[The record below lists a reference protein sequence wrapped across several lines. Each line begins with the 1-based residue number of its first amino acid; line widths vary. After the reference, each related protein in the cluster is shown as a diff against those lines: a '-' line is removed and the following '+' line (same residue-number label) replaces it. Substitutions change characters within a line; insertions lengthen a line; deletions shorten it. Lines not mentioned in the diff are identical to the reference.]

1 MLSFGNLVTI
11 VLVIHTHKL
20 YCLEM
25 KDRQPDEGLELTR
38 FILVWSSLSP
48 VFVLWAIRGVDTI
61 DDKYWIPICMGFFLL
76 PNLIL
81 WVILWQ
87 TRKNENTKTIHISSS
102 KDQREHLLT
111 YLFAMLIPLFD
122 ANTDGMR
129 DLIAVCIALIFVMFL
144 FWHMRLHYMNLF
156 FAICGYRIFTVEAKI
171 GTTEKD
177 RKRDRF
183 VTYAVISRRQFIPDD
198 EALTGYRLGGRV
210 LFDKATDD

>member
-1 MLSFGNLVTI
+1 
-11 VLVIHTHKL
+11 
-20 YCLEM
+20 M
-25 KDRQPDEGLELTR
+25 KNKKADEGLELTR

-48 VFVLWAIRGVDTI
+48 VFVLWAVRGVDAI
-61 DDKYWIPICMGFFLL
+61 GDQYWIPICVALFLMPSL
-76 PNLIL
+76 VLWWIL
-81 WVILWQ
+81 Q
-87 TRKNENTKTIHISSS
+87 QARKSENTKTIHISSA

-129 DLIAVCIALIFVMFL
+129 DLTAVSLVFIFVMFL

-156 FAICGYRIFTVEAKI
+156 FALRGYRIFTIEARI

-177 RKRDRF
+177 RKSNRF
-183 VTYAVISRRQFIPDD
+183 VTYAVISRRHFIPDD
-198 EALTGYRLGGRV
+198 DTLTGYRLGGRV

>member
-1 MLSFGNLVTI
+1 
-11 VLVIHTHKL
+11 
-20 YCLEM
+20 M
-25 KDRQPDEGLELTR
+25 KNKKADEGLELTR

-48 VFVLWAIRGVDTI
+48 VFVLWAVRGVDAI
-61 DDKYWIPICMGFFLL
+61 QDQYWIPICVGLFLL
-76 PNLIL
+76 PTLIL
-81 WVILWQ
+81 GWILRQ
-87 TRKNENTKTIHISSS
+87 ARKAENTKTIQISSA

-129 DLIAVCIALIFVMFL
+129 DLTAVSLAFIFVMFL

-156 FAICGYRIFTVEAKI
+156 FALWGCRIFTVEAKI

-183 VTYAVISRRQFIPDD
+183 VTYAVISRRHFIPDN

-210 LFDKATDD
+210 LFDKAAND

>member
-1 MLSFGNLVTI
+1 MLNR
-11 VLVIHTHKL
+11 KAN
-20 YCLEM
+20 
-25 KDRQPDEGLELTR
+25 EGLELTR

-48 VFVLWAIRGVDTI
+48 VFVLWAIRGVDAI
-61 DDKYWIPICMGFFLL
+61 QDKYWIPICVVLFLL
-76 PNLIL
+76 PTLIL
-81 WVILWQ
+81 WAILRQ
-87 TRKNENTKTIHISSS
+87 ARNAENTKTIHISSA

-129 DLIAVCIALIFVMFL
+129 DLTAVSLAFIFVMFL

-156 FAICGYRIFTVEAKI
+156 FAMSGYRIFTVEAKI

-183 VTYAVISRRQFIPDD
+183 VTYAVISRRHFIPDD
-198 EALTGYRLGGRV
+198 DALTGYRLGGRV

>member
-1 MLSFGNLVTI
+1 MSN
-11 VLVIHTHKL
+11 K
-20 YCLEM
+20 
-25 KDRQPDEGLELTR
+25 KADEGLELTR

-48 VFVLWAIRGVDTI
+48 VFVLWAIRGVDAI
-61 DDKYWIPICMGFFLL
+61 QDKYWIPICVGLFLL
-76 PNLIL
+76 PTLIL
-81 WVILWQ
+81 WAILRQ
-87 TRKNENTKTIHISSS
+87 ARKAENTKTIHISSA

-129 DLIAVCIALIFVMFL
+129 DLTAVSLAFIFVMFL

-156 FAICGYRIFTVEAKI
+156 FAMWGYRIFTVEAKI

-177 RKRDRF
+177 RTRDRF
-183 VTYAVISRRQFIPDD
+183 VTYAVISRRHFIPDD
-198 EALTGYRLGGRV
+198 DALTGYRLGGRV

>member
-1 MLSFGNLVTI
+1 MSN
-11 VLVIHTHKL
+11 K
-20 YCLEM
+20 
-25 KDRQPDEGLELTR
+25 KADEGLELTR

-48 VFVLWAIRGVDTI
+48 VFVLWAIRGVDAI
-61 DDKYWIPICMGFFLL
+61 QDKYWIPICVALFLL
-76 PNLIL
+76 PTLIL
-81 WVILWQ
+81 WAILRQ
-87 TRKNENTKTIHISSS
+87 ARKAENTKTIHISSA

-129 DLIAVCIALIFVMFL
+129 DLTAVSLAFIFVMFL

-156 FAICGYRIFTVEAKI
+156 FAMWGYRIFTVEAKI

-177 RKRDRF
+177 RARDRF
-183 VTYAVISRRQFIPDD
+183 VTYAVISRRHFIPDD
-198 EALTGYRLGGRV
+198 DALTGYRLGGRV